1 MVKIMKQNWFRRSII
16 PIILVLLFIYVY
28 GGNIGKMTEVISV
41 EGNQSIGEIT
51 NDKEIGQSFYS
62 DLNNLSGF
70 SIKLATYG
78 RVNAGRITLGI
89 RNYGESN
96 DIYSTTVKAE
106 SLADNTFYNV
116 RFPPIKYSKDKQYYI
131 YIKATDGTAGKFI
144 TAYKSKNDAYLK
156 GNFTINGVKQ
166 EGDLSFKVYFNKTLF

>member
-41 EGNQSIGEIT
+41 EGDQNIGEIA
-51 NDKEIGQSFYS
+51 NNKEVGQSFYS

-96 DIYSTTVKAE
+96 DIYSTTIKAE
-106 SLADNTFYNV
+106 SLADNAFYDV
-116 RFPPIKYSKDKQYYI
+116 RFPPIKYSKNKQYYI
-131 YIKATDGTAGKFI
+131 YIKATDGMAGKFI
-144 TAYKSKNDAYLK
+144 TAYKSKNDAYPK
-156 GNFTINGVKQ
+156 GNLTINGVKQ
-166 EGDLSFKVYFNKTLF
+166 DGDLSFKVYFNKTLF